1 MFIIENICL
10 GLNLITG
17 ITKKESKMLKLLG
30 FVLYL
35 MGCVGFTYILAD
47 CYAVIV
53 SICFAS
59 VVIGD
64 LLIRIAD

>member
-1 MFIIENICL
+1 
-10 GLNLITG
+10 
-17 ITKKESKMLKLLG
+17 MLKLLG

-64 LLIRIAD
+64 LLLRIAD